1 MIDPSAIRERFAAVG
16 RGLNER
22 TRRLFAAAE
31 ARTAGY
37 GGIAA
42 SSRATGIARS
52 TIGRGL
58 KDLDDPASLSGE
70 VRRPGSGRL
79 ALTETDK
86 TLLEDLRQLLEPATK
101 GDPMRPLRW
110 VSKSH
115 AKLAAALCAMGH
127 QVSKST
133 VPKLLE
139 LLQYRRQVNRKT
151 LESSRNPDRDA
162 QFEHINTAVIA
173 MQAAGKPVISIDTKK
188 KEPIGP
194 YKNAGSDY
202 RPNGCPEQ
210 VKVHD
215 FVDAE
220 LGKVVP
226 YGVYDIAA
234 NAGCVSVGIDND
246 TAQFSVNSIRRWLDL
261 MGRARY
267 PDTDTVMITADGGG
281 SNGSRVRLFKVE
293 LQKLADET
301 GLTLQVCHYPPGT
314 SKWNKIEHRLFCH
327 ITENWRGTPLTSRL
341 AVVEL
346 IASTTTK
353 TGLTVRCELDT
364 RTYPKG
370 IKVSEQEM
378 ASLNIKGDAFHPE
391 WNYTISP
398 RLPP

>member
-22 TRRLFAAAE
+22 TRRLFAAVE

-42 SSRATGIARS
+42 CSHATGIARS

-58 KDLDDPASLSGE
+58 KDLDDPDSLSGV
-70 VRRPGSGRL
+70 VRRTGSGRP
-79 ALTETDK
+79 ALTEVDP
-86 TLLEDLRQLLEPATK
+86 TLLEDLGRILEPATK

-127 QVSKST
+127 KVSKST
-133 VPKLLE
+133 IPKLLE
-139 LLQYRRQVNRKT
+139 RLQYRRQVNRKT
-151 LESSRNPDRDA
+151 LESRCNPDRDA
-162 QFEHINTAVIA
+162 QFEHINAAVIA
-173 MQAAGKPVISIDTKK
+173 MQAAGKPVISIDAKK
-188 KEPIGP
+188 KEPIGA
-194 YKNAGSDY
+194 YKNTGSDY
-202 RPNGCPEQ
+202 RPKGCPDQ

-215 FVDAE
+215 FVDPEA
-220 LGKVVP
+220 GKVVP
-226 YGVYDIAA
+226 YGVYDITA
-234 NAGCVSVGIDND
+234 NAGCVSLGIDND
-246 TAQFSVNSIRRWLDL
+246 TAQFSVNSIRRYLDL
-261 MGRARY
+261 MGSERY
-267 PDTDTVMITADGGG
+267 PGTDKLMITADGGG

-327 ITENWRGTPLTSRL
+327 ITQTWRGKPLTSRL

-353 TGLTVRCELDT
+353 TGLKVRCELDT

-370 IKVSEQEM
+370 IKVSNQEM
-378 ASLNIKGDAFHPE
+378 ASLNIKGEAFHPE

-398 RLPP
+398 RVPP